1 MSTASKAAD
10 LIGQDLSEYPSYKHL
25 EIARILDNANLLA
38 PNLPQPV
45 IKYEDGGACWLDS
58 DTTSVESHYDS
69 ASDQFIITTG
79 VAYDLTPTEAKQLA
93 YALLAAAQR
102 AEQEAS

>member
-10 LIGQDLSEYPSYKHL
+10 LIGQALNEYPSYKHL
-25 EIARILDNANLLA
+25 EIARILDNAGLLA
-38 PNLPQPV
+38 PNLPDPE
-45 IKYEDGGACWLDS
+45 IEYKDGACWLDS

-69 ASDQFIITTG
+69 DSDEFIITTG

-93 YALLAAAQR
+93 YALLAAAHW
-102 AEQEAS
+102 AEQEPS